1 MQIVSPSPLLRT
13 ALWLDATGSGTL
25 AVLQLAAPALLSE
38 YTALAPGL
46 ITGTG
51 AFTLAYA
58 ALLVV
63 MATRVRLA
71 GPLVWLVI
79 VGNVGWALGCAL
91 LAFGG
96 TYPAPGLAYLAFQ
109 AVAVLLFAALQA
121 AGLVRAKHA
130 GGYVPA

>member
-1 MQIVSPSPLLRT
+1 MHPITHSPLLRT
-13 ALWLDATGSGTL
+13 ALWLDAAGSGTL
-25 AVLQLAAPALLSE
+25 AVLQVAAPALLSE
-38 YTALAPGL
+38 RTALAPGL

-51 AFTLAYA
+51 LFMLAYV

-63 MATRVRLA
+63 MATRARLPE
-71 GPLVWLVI
+71 PLVWLVI

-96 TYPAPGLAYLAFQ
+96 AYPALGLGYLAFQ

-121 AGLVRAKHA
+121 AGLTRAKRA
-130 GGYVPA
+130 GAYAPA